1 MSQKYDP
8 ETFVSQK
15 HKNMLVRKIEI
26 NDKNTDFQRQILQI
40 KGRHIQF
47 KNGRGKGREKGEK
60 DTGMCSSVAG
70 GI

>member
-26 NDKNTDFQRQILQI
+26 NDKNTDFQRDRFYKLRADISSS
-40 KGRHIQF
+40 KMAEE
-47 KNGRGKGREKGEK
+47 REERKEK
-60 DTGMCSSVAG
+60 RTQECAPQ
-70 GI
+70 